1 MSTASNS
8 LFQNFNKILLITF
21 IFLAGCA
28 QTEMSG
34 DGVYDPAEPLNRGV
48 HGFNKAA
55 DRAVLRPASRAYGY
69 VVPDPVDTMISNG
82 VSNLSLPSDVI
93 NHTLQGDFE
102 AALDM
107 TARFVINS
115 TIGVLGLFD
124 PASAVNVPDDS
135 TDFGET
141 LHVWGVNEGAYVE
154 LPLLG
159 PSTTRDTVGAVV
171 DTLANPL
178 GQILPSQELEAT
190 YVLQGL
196 DVLGTRHKLAG
207 VIDPVLYGANDSY
220 AAARIGYLLNR
231 RNVLQGGELNEAD
244 LDDPF
249 AFDN

>member
-1 MSTASNS
+1 MSTIPNS
-8 LFQNFNKILLITF
+8 ILQNFNKILLIAF
-21 IFLAGCA
+21 IFAAGCT
-28 QTEMSG
+28 QTEISR
-34 DGVYDPAEPLNRGV
+34 DGVYDPAEPVNRGI
-48 HGFNKAA
+48 HGFNKVA
-55 DRAVLRPASRAYGY
+55 DKAVLRPMSRAYGY
-69 VVPDPVDTMISNG
+69 VVPDPLDTMVYNG

-102 AALDM
+102 AAIGM

-115 TIGVLGLFD
+115 TLGVFGLFD

-141 LHVWGVNEGAYVE
+141 LHVWGLGEGPYVE
-154 LPLLG
+154 LPLMG
-159 PSTTRDTVGAVV
+159 PSTARDTLGGVV
-171 DTLANPL
+171 DALSNPL
-178 GQILPSQELEAT
+178 GQVLPTREVEAT
-190 YVLQGL
+190 YALKGL
-196 DVLGTRHKLAG
+196 DVLATRHRLASI
-207 VIDPVLYGANDSY
+207 IDPVLYGAEDSY